1 MLTRSHDDAERRLQ
15 EERDRL
21 AHLGQRVQRLGGE
34 VAEARGG
41 LRTDPAALATLE
53 SELGT
58 AEAAVAANRIELD
71 RQEAAAADVAREL
84 ELAEAALAA
93 LGERLAVA
101 QAERGH
107 AHEALA
113 ASVAAVR
120 ERLQQDPIA
129 LLDDEATRAAA
140 ATANVEELEA
150 KLARLRAA
158 RDRLGPVESARRR
171 GGPGTRGGG
180 E

>member
-1 MLTRSHDDAERRLQ
+1 M
-15 EERDRL
+15 
-21 AHLGQRVQRLGGE
+21 
-34 VAEARGG
+34 
-41 LRTDPAALATLE
+41 ATLE
-53 SELGT
+53 SESGRS
-58 AEAAVAANRIELD
+58 EAAVAANRIELD
-71 RQEAAAADVAREL
+71 RQEAAAADVAHEL

-150 KLARLRAA
+150 KLGKVARRARPSGA
-158 RDRLGPVESARRR
+158 GQSARRR